1 VADRL
6 FTNDRLYPQNRRLGT
21 DRITS
26 NNRQFQVL
34 MQNDGNLVLYR
45 NRDGRPLWASRT
57 DGIAVDFC
65 IMQSDGN
72 LVLYGFNRNAV
83 WASGT
88 DGRPGSIAII
98 QDDANFVI
106 YQPSQAVWASGT
118 NSQT

>member
-6 FTNDRLYPQNRRLGT
+6 NTNDRLFPQNRNLGP

-26 NNRQFQVL
+26 NNRQFQVV

-45 NRDGRPLWASRT
+45 NRDGRPLWASGT
-57 DGIAVDFC
+57 NGVAVDFC
-65 IMQSDGN
+65 IMQNDGN
-72 LVLYGFNRNAV
+72 LVLYGFDRRAV

-88 DGRPGSIAII
+88 NGRWNSIAII

-106 YQPSQAVWASGT
+106 YQPMQPVWASGT
-118 NSQT
+118 NGQI